1 MFDDLSLPLKEPF
14 KKSRNSFTLLLTSN
28 LLFLIETAIVL
39 WAWFT
44 SIVGLNNFSTKFST
58 ILILIVK
65 VNLTGVSQPY
75 GMSHTVCVNKNSLLF
90 RSEANQNRLIEYSKN
105 LSFQKDKFKKLKF
118 YVRSDRLEPSTQ
130 TLVQPTSDEAIC
142 RLQGRFSITMLLA

>member
-14 KKSRNSFTLLLTSN
+14 KKSLNSFTLLLTSN

-58 ILILIVK
+58 I
-65 VNLTGVSQPY
+65 
-75 GMSHTVCVNKNSLLF
+75 KN
-90 RSEANQNRLIEYSKN
+90 
-105 LSFQKDKFKKLKF
+105 
-118 YVRSDRLEPSTQ
+118 
-130 TLVQPTSDEAIC
+130 
-142 RLQGRFSITMLLA
+142 